1 MHILLA
7 NTQFVNTKIEF
18 ILKKTVSF
26 IKTNSFTYSN
36 FYKKRVF
43 SMTLDE
49 IRKRIDAI
57 DEQLLPLFIERMK
70 CAQDVAQAKRELSLP
85 IFNAQRE
92 NEILTRVA
100 AEAGDF
106 APEAKML
113 YTTLMALNRSRQHKL
128 LNSGTD
134 IRDEIQTALQ
144 KETSLKE
151 VSSGKKIAFQGVPGS
166 FSHAAATFLFPD
178 CDVYP
183 YESFKDVFEA
193 LKNGTV
199 DFGLLPVEN
208 SSAGSVVEVY
218 DLILNYR
225 FSIVGSTTLHVHHC
239 LAAPQGVAI
248 ENIRTVYSHPQAL
261 AQCSDMIS
269 SHNWKSIQHSNTAVA
284 AKMLAKMDKENGVT
298 DAAAICSTIAANMYG
313 LDILQEDIQN
323 NNQNR
328 TRFAALSKE
337 MIIPKNAEKISLCF
351 SLPHTTGSLYSV
363 LARFAM
369 TGLNLTKIESRPLKE
384 GNNGEFKYNFYLDF
398 TGNVHHCDTLD
409 LLCSLSQELPNFS
422 FLGNYVEYD
431 PNDEH

>member
-1 MHILLA
+1 MLQFPSRERPYPFRSFSHMHILLA

-92 NEILTRVA
+92 NEILARVA

-337 MIIPKNAEKISLCF
+337 
-351 SLPHTTGSLYSV
+351 SV
-363 LARFAM
+363 YAFPCLIQQAPYTAFWHV
-369 TGLNLTKIESRPLKE
+369 L
-384 GNNGEFKYNFYLDF
+384 
-398 TGNVHHCDTLD
+398 
-409 LLCSLSQELPNFS
+409 Q
-422 FLGNYVEYD
+422 
-431 PNDEH
+431 

>member
-1 MHILLA
+1 
-7 NTQFVNTKIEF
+7 
-18 ILKKTVSF
+18 
-26 IKTNSFTYSN
+26 
-36 FYKKRVF
+36 
-43 SMTLDE
+43 MTLDE

-92 NEILTRVA
+92 NEILARVA

-248 ENIRTVYSHPQAL
+248 ENIRTVYSHPQAFMQSNKFIEEHGFGKVNL
-261 AQCSDMIS
+261 A
-269 SHNWKSIQHSNTAVA
+269 NTAISARYISEQNDKTRACIASANA
-284 AKMLAKMDKENGVT
+284 AE
-298 DAAAICSTIAANMYG
+298 IYG
-313 LDILQEDIQN
+313 LEILHRGINFNDTNTTKFIIISRERMARVNADLICISFEMPHESGTLYQMLSHIIYNDLN
-323 NNQNR
+323 M
-328 TRFAALSKE
+328 TR
-337 MIIPKNAEKISLCF
+337 
-351 SLPHTTGSLYSV
+351 
-363 LARFAM
+363 
-369 TGLNLTKIESRPLKE
+369 IESRPVPEKKWEYRFYVEFE
-384 GNNGEFKYNFYLDF
+384 GKANQAGAINA
-398 TGNVHHCDTLD
+398 
-409 LLCSLSQELPNFS
+409 LSGINAEALNMKI
-422 FLGNYVEYD
+422 LGNY
-431 PNDEH
+431 

>member
-49 IRKRIDAI
+49 IRKRIDTI

-92 NEILTRVA
+92 NVILARVA
-100 AEAGDF
+100 ADAGDF

-134 IRDEIQTALQ
+134 IRNEIQTALQ

-208 SSAGSVVEVY
+208 SSAKG
-218 DLILNYR
+218 
-225 FSIVGSTTLHVHHC
+225 
-239 LAAPQGVAI
+239 A
-248 ENIRTVYSHPQAL
+248 HP
-261 AQCSDMIS
+261 C
-269 SHNWKSIQHSNTAVA
+269 
-284 AKMLAKMDKENGVT
+284 
-298 DAAAICSTIAANMYG
+298 
-313 LDILQEDIQN
+313 QE
-323 NNQNR
+323 
-328 TRFAALSKE
+328 
-337 MIIPKNAEKISLCF
+337 
-351 SLPHTTGSLYSV
+351 
-363 LARFAM
+363 
-369 TGLNLTKIESRPLKE
+369 
-384 GNNGEFKYNFYLDF
+384 
-398 TGNVHHCDTLD
+398 
-409 LLCSLSQELPNFS
+409 
-422 FLGNYVEYD
+422 
-431 PNDEH
+431 

>member
-1 MHILLA
+1 
-7 NTQFVNTKIEF
+7 
-18 ILKKTVSF
+18 
-26 IKTNSFTYSN
+26 
-36 FYKKRVF
+36 
-43 SMTLDE
+43 MTLDE

-92 NEILTRVA
+92 NEILARVA

-208 SSAGSVVEVY
+208 SS
-218 DLILNYR
+218 
-225 FSIVGSTTLHVHHC
+225 
-239 LAAPQGVAI
+239 
-248 ENIRTVYSHPQAL
+248 
-261 AQCSDMIS
+261 
-269 SHNWKSIQHSNTAVA
+269 
-284 AKMLAKMDKENGVT
+284 
-298 DAAAICSTIAANMYG
+298 
-313 LDILQEDIQN
+313 
-323 NNQNR
+323 
-328 TRFAALSKE
+328 
-337 MIIPKNAEKISLCF
+337 
-351 SLPHTTGSLYSV
+351 
-363 LARFAM
+363 
-369 TGLNLTKIESRPLKE
+369 
-384 GNNGEFKYNFYLDF
+384 GNFPA
-398 TGNVHHCDTLD
+398 
-409 LLCSLSQELPNFS
+409 SQR
-422 FLGNYVEYD
+422 
-431 PNDEH
+431 